1 MRQFFTENNDRL
13 SMKRLCGFICTVSL
27 CIATAI
33 NPTDAMVYS
42 ITMLSASTLGLTTV
56 EKIFKNER
64 LGNTRKNKAAASETE
79 G

>member
-27 CIATAI
+27 CVTTAI
-33 NPTDAMVYS
+33 HPTDAMVYS

-64 LGNTRKNKAAASETE
+64 LSNTRKNKVATSEAE